1 MIIADTTL
9 FIAVFEKK
17 ITPFI
22 SYLLRLLKASR
33 TFFWNDY
40 ELTVTP
46 VNLNDVL
53 LKMFVKSTL
62 CFQQTIFQK
71 KKKYDSFFVQYTK
84 LWKWKI
90 QCHLKNIWWNQFS
103 KDVDFM
109 DFLFKNDKHLSPK
122 IFREIDLRNFY
133 SKTRNSLSPKNISWN
148 WFTVIMVFIAIVR
161 TLISRNFCSKTRNS
175 LSPKNIS
182 WNYFAVI
189 IRVFS
194 KDVDF
199 TDFCSKTK
207 NSLSTAC
214 TRVHRFFANFPSN

>member
-71 KKKYDSFFVQYTK
+71 KKKNMILFLFSTQSYENEKFSVI
-84 LWKWKI
+84 WKI
-90 QCHLKNIWWNQFS
+90 FGEINLAKTSISWIFCS
-103 KDVDFM
+103 KTINTSHQKYFVK
-109 DFLFKNDKHLSPK
+109 LIYGISIQKREIPSHQK
-122 IFREIDLRNFY
+122 IFREIDLQLLWY
-133 SKTRNSLSPKNISWN
+133 L
-148 WFTVIMVFIAIVR
+148 
-161 TLISRNFCSKTRNS
+161 
-175 LSPKNIS
+175 
-182 WNYFAVI
+182 
-189 IRVFS
+189 
-194 KDVDF
+194 
-199 TDFCSKTK
+199 
-207 NSLSTAC
+207 
-214 TRVHRFFANFPSN
+214 